1 VFWQK
6 VFEIQRHD
14 AEKCLLFGIFWLLIL
29 SVLMN
34 LLGEGTTTARG
45 SAGAV
50 PLGSR
55 RALAREFHG
64 PEWNFV

>member
-34 LLGEGTTTARG
+34 LLGEGTTTSRG
-45 SAGAV
+45 STGTV

-55 RALAREFHG
+55 RALAGEFHG